1 MIEINVD
8 KFYSNRAYYPFIPGS
23 IFQALENAYLSGK
36 ENKRFAMPR
45 TIVKTSPISEAINR
59 RFFVAIDMLVNLGK
73 IDSLSHFCEL
83 HNLSAPRYRE
93 MRLGYGTTTKPGYQT
108 RYKNL
113 EVEALYTMVANYPI
127 SAHWLLTG
135 RGEMMTDKK

>member
-1 MIEINVD
+1 
-8 KFYSNRAYYPFIPGS
+8 
-23 IFQALENAYLSGK
+23 
-36 ENKRFAMPR
+36 MPR

-93 MRLGYGTTTKPGYQT
+93 MRLGYGTTPKPGYQT

-113 EVEALYTMVANYPI
+113 EVELILLWWLIILYPRI
-127 SAHWLLTG
+127 GCLLG
-135 RGEMMTDKK
+135 AAK

>member
-1 MIEINVD
+1 
-8 KFYSNRAYYPFIPGS
+8 
-23 IFQALENAYLSGK
+23 
-36 ENKRFAMPR
+36 MPR

-73 IDSLSHFCEL
+73 IDSF
-83 HNLSAPRYRE
+83 SAPRYRE
-93 MRLGYGTTTKPGYQT
+93 TRLGYGITPKPGYQP

-113 EVEALYTMVANYPI
+113 EVEALYIMVANYPI

>member
-1 MIEINVD
+1 
-8 KFYSNRAYYPFIPGS
+8 
-23 IFQALENAYLSGK
+23 
-36 ENKRFAMPR
+36 MPR

-93 MRLGYGTTTKPGYQT
+93 MRLGYGITPKPGYQP

-113 EVEALYTMVANYPI
+113 EVESLYIMVANYPI

>member
-1 MIEINVD
+1 
-8 KFYSNRAYYPFIPGS
+8 
-23 IFQALENAYLSGK
+23 
-36 ENKRFAMPR
+36 MPR

-93 MRLGYGTTTKPGYQT
+93 MRLGDGTTPKPGYQT

>member
-1 MIEINVD
+1 
-8 KFYSNRAYYPFIPGS
+8 
-23 IFQALENAYLSGK
+23 
-36 ENKRFAMPR
+36 
-45 TIVKTSPISEAINR
+45 
-59 RFFVAIDMLVNLGK
+59 VAIDMLVNLGK

-93 MRLGYGTTTKPGYQT
+93 MRLGYGITPKPGYQP

-113 EVEALYTMVANYPI
+113 EVEALYIMVANYPI